1 MATSTRPFPT
11 PVKIWLLTGIVMVFF
26 QVVIGGITRLTDSG
40 LSITEWAVIQGTLPP
55 LNAADWEEAR
65 QAYMERAIGQV
76 KMKWSG
82 ALYPDGIPMDEFKF
96 IFFWEYFHRLW
107 ARIMGFVFL
116 IPFLIFWRKG
126 WLSRPLMGMLG
137 RVVALTALV
146 AVFGW
151 IMVKSGLDTPEFAW
165 VNGYKLTIH
174 LSLATMVFAYLIW
187 VTLHVVQPKTQDEHN
202 KRLKTF
208 AWRITAV
215 IVLQIVF
222 GGLMA
227 GVKAGLLFN
236 HFPHMEINAT
246 DGSWTWIAEVLKDQS
261 KWTWANMM
269 AYNSPEGAGFA
280 AALIQLLHRGTA
292 YLLCVLLPIFFWYV
306 RRIHRSTALT
316 RGATAVFL
324 ILVTQVTLGILTLL
338 QAVGQIPL
346 LLGVLHQAGGL
357 LLLGA
362 MLYVNY
368 QFSYGGQHV
377 LRKVP
382 ATAPTANQV
391 VETPE
396 EAQS

>member
-1 MATSTRPFPT
+1 
-11 PVKIWLLTGIVMVFF
+11 
-26 QVVIGGITRLTDSG
+26 VI
-40 LSITEWAVIQGTLPP
+40 A
-55 LNAADWEEAR
+55 
-65 QAYMERAIGQV
+65 
-76 KMKWSG
+76 
-82 ALYPDGIPMDEFKF
+82 
-96 IFFWEYFHRLW
+96 
-107 ARIMGFVFL
+107 
-116 IPFLIFWRKG
+116 
-126 WLSRPLMGMLG
+126 
-137 RVVALTALV
+137 
-146 AVFGW
+146 
-151 IMVKSGLDTPEFAW
+151 
-165 VNGYKLTIH
+165 
-174 LSLATMVFAYLIW
+174 
-187 VTLHVVQPKTQDEHN
+187 
-202 KRLKTF
+202 
-208 AWRITAV
+208 
-215 IVLQIVF
+215 LQIVF

-306 RRIHRSTALT
+306 SRIHRSTALT
-316 RGATAVFL
+316 RGATAVFI
-324 ILVTQVTLGILTLL
+324 ILVAQVTLGILTLL

-368 QFSYGGQHV
+368 QFSYGGQQV

-382 ATAPTANQV
+382 ATAPTAHQV